1 MNRTMI
7 LSVLGEYET
16 GILGIFENDI
26 DNLSSLTMEIRNV
39 ISTQK
44 YVSGYLKFQSSCP
57 NTIEVL
63 ISSFK
68 IIKSVLDNK
77 LKNRSD
83 NLRIYIVRNSII
95 ELFSNLEKIG
105 FAIESDNN
113 ALLNKYNEI
122 VIGLVSSC
130 NTTTTGIL
138 GINE

>member
-26 DNLSSLTMEIRNV
+26 ENLSSLTMEIRNE

-63 ISSFK
+63 VSSFK
-68 IIKSVLDNK
+68 IIKSVLDNN

-122 VIGLVSSC
+122 VIGLVSNC
-130 NTTTTGIL
+130 I
-138 GINE
+138 

>member
-26 DNLSSLTMEIRNV
+26 ENLRSLTMEIRNV

-63 ISSFK
+63 VSSFK
-68 IIKSVLDNK
+68 IIKSVLDNN

-122 VIGLVSSC
+122 VIGLVSNC
-130 NTTTTGIL
+130 I
-138 GINE
+138 